1 MQTNGLMK
9 ILHRTLENPHIFNAV
24 VSLFGVGGRGK
35 ALHGF
40 LGRII
45 AQEATETILEIGCG
59 TGQFQKHFLN
69 TANFYVAIDINLE
82 YLNHCLR
89 IDHRPH
95 FALSTSVCLPFK
107 SQMFNTVFAL
117 FMLHHLS
124 DDEMLRTLRE
134 IKRCLKPNGKLILVE
149 PFRDQRKWDWFGKF
163 LVRFDRG
170 RWIRHRNKFEHMLR
184 QAGFP
189 EFVEGKLP
197 RSWPYDISVYK
208 VR

>member
-9 ILHRTLENPHIFNAV
+9 ILHRTLENPRIFNAV
-24 VSLFGVGGRGK
+24 VRLFSFGGRGK
-35 ALHGF
+35 ALQEF
-40 LGRII
+40 LGAII
-45 AQEATETILEIGCG
+45 AQEATETVLEIGCG

-69 TANFYVAIDINLE
+69 NANFYVALDINLE
-82 YLNHCLR
+82 YLKHCLR

-95 FALSTSVCLPFK
+95 FALSTSVYLPFK
-107 SQMFNTVFAL
+107 AHIFNTVFAL

-124 DDEMLRTLRE
+124 DDEMLGTLRE
-134 IKRCLKPNGKLILVE
+134 IRRCLKQNGKLILLE
-149 PFRDQRKWDWFGKF
+149 PFRDQRRWDWFGKF
-163 LVRFDRG
+163 LVRVDRG

-184 QAGFP
+184 QAAFS
-189 EFVEGKLP
+189 EFVESKLP